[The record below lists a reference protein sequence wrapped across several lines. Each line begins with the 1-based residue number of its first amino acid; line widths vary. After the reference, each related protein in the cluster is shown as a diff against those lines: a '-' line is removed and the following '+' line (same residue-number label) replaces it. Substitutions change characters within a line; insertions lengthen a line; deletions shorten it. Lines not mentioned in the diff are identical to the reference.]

1 MNQLTRQPT
10 TQILNWAQ
18 LLWDYHHTNHT
29 LLPSDCI
36 LVLGSNDVRVAER
49 GAHLYLEGMAPW
61 LLFSG
66 GLGNFTKGLWD
77 EPEADKFAKI
87 AYSLGVP
94 KDAILIENKSTN
106 TGENIRFTKQ
116 VLSNQRL
123 DPQRFIVVQKPFME
137 RRSYATF
144 KQNWPEKE
152 LVVTSPQI
160 VMHDYPNDKISFE
173 LMVNAMVGDLERIKV
188 YPEMGFQIYQ
198 EIPKDVWAAFEG
210 LVDLGFDKH
219 LISKG

>member
-1 MNQLTRQPT
+1 MNSLTSQPT
-10 TQILNWAQ
+10 SQVLDWAQ
-18 LLWDYHHTNHT
+18 VLWDYHHTNHQ
-29 LLPSDCI
+29 LLPADCI

-49 GAHLYLEGMAPW
+49 GAQLYQDGLAPW

-77 EPEADKFAKI
+77 EAEADKFAKI

-94 KDAILIENKSTN
+94 RDAVLVENRSTN

-116 VLSNQRL
+116 VLANHGL
-123 DPQRFIVVQKPFME
+123 DPQHFIVVQKPFME

-152 LVVTSPQI
+152 LVVTSPQLS
-160 VMHDYPNDKISFE
+160 MQNYPNDEISFE
-173 LMVNAMVGDLERIKV
+173 LMVNAMVGDLQRIKV
-188 YPEMGFQIYQ
+188 YPELGFQIYQ
-198 EIPKDVWAAFEG
+198 DVPQDVWTAFEG
-210 LVDLGFDKH
+210 LVASGYDKH
-219 LISKG
+219 LIS

>member
-18 LLWDYHHTNHT
+18 LLWDYHHTNHS

>member
-1 MNQLTRQPT
+1 M
-10 TQILNWAQ
+10 ILPNGNINKQCLHWAQ
-18 LLWDYHHTNHT
+18 LLWDYHHTNHS
-29 LLPSDCI
+29 LSKSDCI

-49 GAHLYLEGMAPW
+49 GAKLYLEGFAPH
-61 LLFSG
+61 LIFSG

-77 EPEADKFAKI
+77 EAEADKFAKI

-94 KDAILIENKSTN
+94 VEAVLIENKSSN

-116 VLSNQRL
+116 LLTQKGLNPTS
-123 DPQRFIVVQKPFME
+123 FIVVQKPFME

-160 VMHDYPNDKISFE
+160 SMLDYPNEEISFE
-173 LMVNAMVGDLERIKV
+173 LMVNAMVGDLQRIKV
-188 YPEMGFQIYQ
+188 YPDLGFQLYQ
-198 EIPKDVWAAFEG
+198 EIPSDVWDAYEG
-210 LVDLGFDKH
+210 LVRLGFDTH
-219 LISKG
+219 LIS

>member
-1 MNQLTRQPT
+1 MKTLKSPPSS
-10 TQILNWAQ
+10 QILTWTQ
-18 LLWDYHHTNHT
+18 VLWDYHHTNHQII
-29 LLPSDCI
+29 PSDCI

-49 GAHLYLEGMAPW
+49 GAQLYLDGYAPW

-77 EPEADKFAKI
+77 EAEADKFAKI
-87 AYSLGVP
+87 AFSLGVP
-94 KDAILIENKSTN
+94 HNAVLVENRSTN

-116 VLSNQRL
+116 VLANHGL

-160 VMHDYPNDKISFE
+160 TMQAYPNNDISFD
-173 LMVNAMVGDLERIKV
+173 LMVNAMVGDLQRIKV
-188 YPEMGFQIYQ
+188 YPELGFQIYQ
-198 EIPKDVWAAFEG
+198 EIPDHVWAAYEG
-210 LVDLGFDKH
+210 LIASGYDKH
-219 LISKG
+219 LIS

>member
-1 MNQLTRQPT
+1 MKQHIQQPT

-18 LLWDYHHTNHT
+18 VLWDYHHTNHK
-29 LLPSDCI
+29 LLRSDCI

-49 GAHLYLEGMAPW
+49 GAQLFLEGMAPW

-77 EPEADKFAKI
+77 EAEADKFAKI

-94 KDAILIENKSTN
+94 EEAILIENKSTN
-106 TGENIRFTKQ
+106 TGENIRFTKE
-116 VLSNQRL
+116 VLANHGL
-123 DPQRFIVVQKPFME
+123 NPQRFIVVQKPFME

-160 VMHDYPNDKISFE
+160 AMNDYPNDDISFE

-198 EIPKDVWAAFEG
+198 EIPKQVWDAFEG

>member
-1 MNQLTRQPT
+1 MNQHTSQQT
-10 TQILNWAQ
+10 SKVLNWAQ
-18 LLWDYHHTNHT
+18 VLWDYHHTNHKLMT
-29 LLPSDCI
+29 SDCI

-49 GAHLYLEGMAPW
+49 GAQLYLEGMAPW

-77 EPEADKFAKI
+77 EAEADKFAKI
-87 AYSLGVP
+87 ACSLGVP
-94 KDAILIENKSTN
+94 KEAILIENKSTN

-116 VLSNQRL
+116 VLSNQGL
-123 DPQRFIVVQKPFME
+123 DPERFIVVQKPFME

-160 VMHDYPNDKISFE
+160 TMLDYPNDEISFE

-188 YPEMGFQIYQ
+188 YPEKGFQIYQ
-198 EIPKDVWAAFEG
+198 EIPNDVWVAFEG
-210 LVDLGFDKH
+210 LVDVGFDKH
-219 LISKG
+219 LIS

>member
-10 TQILNWAQ
+10 LQILNLAQ
-18 LLWDYHHTNHT
+18 ILWDYHHTNHR

-36 LVLGSNDVRVAER
+36 LVLGSNDIRVAER
-49 GAHLYLEGMAPW
+49 GAQLYLQGMAPW

-77 EPEADKFAKI
+77 EAEADKFAKI

-94 KDAILIENKSTN
+94 ENAVLVENKSTN

-116 VLSNQRL
+116 VLAKHGL

-160 VMHDYPNDKISFE
+160 AMKDYPNDDISFE
-173 LMVNAMVGDLERIKV
+173 LMVNAMVGDLQRIKV
-188 YPEMGFQIYQ
+188 YPKLGFQIYQ
-198 EIPKDVWAAFEG
+198 EIPKDVWAAYEG
-210 LVDLGFDKH
+210 LVDLGFNKH
-219 LISKG
+219 LISSG

>member
-1 MNQLTRQPT
+1 MKQQNQQPT

-18 LLWDYHHTNHT
+18 VLWDYHHTNHK
-29 LLPSDCI
+29 LLRSDCI

-49 GAHLYLEGMAPW
+49 GAQLFLEGMAPW

-77 EPEADKFAKI
+77 EAEADKFAKI

-94 KDAILIENKSTN
+94 EEAILIENKSTN
-106 TGENIRFTKQ
+106 TGENIRFTKR
-116 VLSNQRL
+116 VLSNKGL

-160 VMHDYPNDKISFE
+160 AMNDYPNNDISFE

-198 EIPKDVWAAFEG
+198 EIPKQVWDAFEG